1 MIKSFIA
8 MIAAIM
14 MMVGIGST
22 LSTTLY
28 LLWTGRIIPM
38 VTEASLGLF
47 LVAIILL
54 GWACT

>member
-1 MIKSFIA
+1 MIKSFVA
-8 MIAAIM
+8 MIAAIL
-14 MMVGIGST
+14 MMVGVGST

-38 VTEASLGLF
+38 LTEVSLGIF
-47 LVAIILL
+47 LIAIILL